1 MTSAPPATFASR
13 RPPTGIHGHTAGN
26 ATSLT
31 TTLEAPPG
39 VPPSRGSVLILTG
52 RDETVASFEGLRLRL
67 ALDGYTTTVSEEP
80 GTSVSTLAEARI
92 PGAPFVLLG
101 SDIGGL
107 RALTLAGSPALRPD
121 GVVLLGLPLLQRP
134 LTADGGVRNSEDAA
148 GASGVGGAYAPVYP
162 VPRALPDLPILLVH
176 GVDDQV
182 SPLPLTQMIIRTA
195 PRARLT
201 MVPGQHDVIT
211 GPGYRTVAAS
221 TLVFLE
227 SLQHDPPLG

>member
-1 MTSAPPATFASR
+1 M
-13 RPPTGIHGHTAGN
+13 
-26 ATSLT
+26 
-31 TTLEAPPG
+31 
-39 VPPSRGSVLILTG
+39 
-52 RDETVASFEGLRLRL
+52 SFEGLRLRL

-80 GTSVSTLAEARI
+80 GASVSTLAEARI
-92 PGAPFVLLG
+92 PGAPFILLG

-134 LTADGGVRNSEDAA
+134 LSADGGARNSEDVA
-148 GASGVGGAYAPVYP
+148 VDGAYPYASVYP
-162 VPRALPDLPILLVH
+162 VPRALPDLPILLIH

-201 MVPGQHDVIT
+201 VVPGQHDVIT
-211 GPGYRTVAAS
+211 GPGHRTVAAS
-221 TLVFLE
+221 TLMFLE
-227 SLQHDPPLG
+227 SLRHDPPLG

>member
-1 MTSAPPATFASR
+1 MTSAPPVTFASR
-13 RPPTGIHGHTAGN
+13 RPSTGIHGHAAGS
-26 ATSLT
+26 AASLT
-31 TTLEAPPG
+31 TTLEASPG
-39 VPPSRGSVLILTG
+39 VPSGRGSVLILTG

-80 GTSVSTLAEARI
+80 GASVSTLAEARI
-92 PGAPFVLLG
+92 PGAPFILLG

-134 LTADGGVRNSEDAA
+134 LSADGGARNSEDVA
-148 GASGVGGAYAPVYP
+148 VDGAYPYASVYP
-162 VPRALPDLPILLVH
+162 VPRALPDLPILLIH

-201 MVPGQHDVIT
+201 VVPGQHDVIT
-211 GPGYRTVAAS
+211 GPGHRTVAAS
-221 TLVFLE
+221 TLMFLE
-227 SLQHDPPLG
+227 SLRHDPPLG

>member
-13 RPPTGIHGHTAGN
+13 RPPTGIRRYAAGSAAPL
-26 ATSLT
+26 ATVSET
-31 TTLEAPPG
+31 PPDMPPG
-39 VPPSRGSVLILTG
+39 RGSVLILTG
-52 RDETVASFEGLRLRL
+52 RGETAASFERLRLRL
-67 ALDGYTTTVSEEP
+67 ALDGYTITISEEP
-80 GTSVSTLAEARI
+80 GDSVSTLAEARI
-92 PGAPFVLLG
+92 PGAPFILLG

-134 LTADGGVRNSEDAA
+134 ITADGSAGNIGSA
-148 GASGVGGAYAPVYP
+148 GASVYP
-162 VPRALPDLPILLVH
+162 VPRALPDLPILLIH

-195 PRARLT
+195 PRAQLT
-201 MVPGQHDVIT
+201 VVPGQHDVIA

-227 SLQHDPPLG
+227 SLHQNPLSG